1 MRFLASIFRI
11 IAALVTLA
19 LYGVTAFS
27 AWSGCIDPLQYAM
40 PAVLLLAFPALII
53 ATGAVALIWLVS
65 RGRIMAL
72 CGLMAVIVSLP
83 QLLLFSPVA
92 HPGKAATGHPEFTL
106 ISYNICHGL
115 DREYPERPGSRS
127 FDYVMSSG
135 ADVVILQEMFNFH
148 HKVNPNIN
156 DSLVAEYRRHYPYV
170 IETVN
175 HDMMALSKYPIRR
188 LPTPFFY
195 EVCYLFFDAYEVDV
209 KGRPVTILNL
219 HLTSYD
225 LTTGERN
232 VATTIHGGADALRN
246 ACLLW
251 DTIRPKLTDA
261 FRMRA
266 HCAEVVR
273 DYLRGIDGPV
283 VVCGDFNDVPG
294 SWAWRT
300 VMSAGL
306 RDAYAETALGPMTTF
321 NAHNLYFHIDQM
333 MYRGAIRPL
342 KVWRGDLKSSD
353 HYPIEA
359 RFELT
364 E

>member
-1 MRFLASIFRI
+1 MSPLAAVFRI
-11 IAALVTLA
+11 ITVLLTLA
-19 LYGVTAFS
+19 LYGVTVFS
-27 AWSGCIDPLQYAM
+27 AWSGCIDPLQYSI
-40 PAVLLLAFPALII
+40 PAVFLLAFPALVI
-53 ATGAVALIWLVS
+53 ATVAVALLWLVR
-65 RGRIMAL
+65 RGRVMAL
-72 CGLMAVIVSLP
+72 CGLMTMIVSLP
-83 QLLLFSPVA
+83 QLLLFSPA
-92 HPGKAATGHPEFTL
+92 GHPKKAAPGHPEFTL

-127 FDYVMSSG
+127 FDYVMRSG

-148 HKVNPNIN
+148 HNVNRNIT
-156 DSLVAEYRRHYPYV
+156 DSLVAEYRRHYPYA
-170 IETVN
+170 IETVK

-195 EVCYLFFDAYEVDV
+195 EVSYLFFDAYEVDV
-209 KGRPVTILNL
+209 KGRAVTILNL

-225 LTTGERN
+225 LTLGERS
-232 VATTIHGGADALRN
+232 VATTIHSPADALRN
-246 ACLLW
+246 AGLLW
-251 DTIRPKLTDA
+251 RTILPKLSDA

-273 DYLRGIDGPV
+273 DYLSRIDGPV
-283 VVCGDFNDVPG
+283 VLCGDFNDVPG

-300 VMSAGL
+300 VKSAGL
-306 RDAYAETALGPMTTF
+306 RDAYTETAFGPMTTF
-321 NAHNLYFHIDQM
+321 NAHNLYFHIDQI

-342 KVWRGDLKSSD
+342 KVRRGDLKSSD
-353 HYPIEA
+353 HFPLEA